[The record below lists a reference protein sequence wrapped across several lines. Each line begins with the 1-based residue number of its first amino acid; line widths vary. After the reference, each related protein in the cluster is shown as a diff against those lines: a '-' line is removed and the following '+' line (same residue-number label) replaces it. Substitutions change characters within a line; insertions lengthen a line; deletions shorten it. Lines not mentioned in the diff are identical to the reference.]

1 MKSLRTWAPVFA
13 WMLLIFLMSAA
24 PGETSGEQSG
34 RLLALLLSA
43 FEWLTG
49 VSPSPDAL
57 GTLELLLR
65 KGAHMAE
72 YAVLFLL
79 SRRAFSQSGSRRPDL
94 HALLLC
100 AAYAAGDELHQCFV
114 PDRGPSPVDVMID
127 TAGALFALLARR
139 LVHPLFRRRETHQN
153 A

>member
-1 MKSLRTWAPVFA
+1 
-13 WMLLIFLMSAA
+13 MLFIYLMSAMT
-24 PGETSGEQSG
+24 GETSGEQSG
-34 RLLALLLSA
+34 RLLALLLA
-43 FEWLTG
+43 ALEELTG

-79 SRRAFSQSGSRRPDL
+79 SRRALSLSGSRRPDL

-100 AAYAAGDELHQCFV
+100 AAYAAGDEFHQRFV
-114 PDRGPSPVDVMID
+114 PDRGPSPVDVLID
-127 TAGALFALLARR
+127 TAGALAAMFARR
-139 LVHPLFRRRETHQN
+139 LVHPLFRRRETSSN